1 MNIATTI
8 RDQIRAIDPSALM
21 AWGTKDL
28 VNTGNGLQFKTS
40 GLVRWKGYVHVELD
54 AGADLYNITFFRVRK
69 HQRVVDKHIEG
80 VFAEDL
86 VELIDAQVG

>member
-8 RDQIRAIDPSALM
+8 RDQIRAIDPRALM
-21 AWGTKDL
+21 AWGAKDL
-28 VNTGNGLQFKTS
+28 VGTQHGLRFKTS
-40 GLVRWKGYVHVELD
+40 GLTRWKGFVHVELD

-69 HQRVVDKHIEG
+69 MRRVVDKHIEG

-86 VELIDAQVG
+86 VRLIDEQVG